1 MSVGI
6 IDEIRWGQDVEMLV
20 WIGENV
26 LERFSFVVSSDE
38 VVWPYAIQF
47 WVNFNNISTVLY

>member
-38 VVWPYAIQF
+38 VVGPDAMQ
-47 WVNFNNISTVLY
+47 L